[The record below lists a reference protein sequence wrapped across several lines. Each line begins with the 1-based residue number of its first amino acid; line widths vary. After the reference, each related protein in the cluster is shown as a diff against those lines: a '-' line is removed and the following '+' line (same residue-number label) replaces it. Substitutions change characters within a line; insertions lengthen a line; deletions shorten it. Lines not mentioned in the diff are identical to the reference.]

1 MKFNCNVLNNDE
13 RIIFALRS
21 VYSRHGY
28 KQYRMSKFEEY
39 DLYSRNKDFLV
50 SDGVITFTD
59 TNGKLMAL
67 KPDVT
72 LSLIKNTRDIPGKV
86 QKLFYNENVYRI
98 SKGTNSFKE
107 IMQVGLECIGD
118 LDDASIDEVIVLA
131 AESLAEISEEFVLD
145 ISHLGIL
152 SSALNRMT
160 VSTELKE
167 AVLKCVEEKNLHGIR
182 ALCEAN
188 ALPASAAD
196 GLLKLL
202 KLHGSAKSVLP
213 VLRELTE
220 GWGVEEEVRE
230 LELAAAA
237 FEATPWADRLQVDF
251 SQVNNMS
258 FYNGIVFKGYI
269 NGVPAGVLSGGQ
281 YGKLM
286 KKLGRRSRA
295 IGFAVYMDVLE
306 YLDTEKVNYDAVLE
320 FRDGEVKILENN
332 A

>member
-1 MKFNCNVLNNDE
+1 MKFNCNVLNTDE

-28 KQYRMSKFEEY
+28 KQYKMSKFEEY

-50 SDGVITFTD
+50 NDGVITFTD

-72 LSLIKNTRDIPGKV
+72 LSLIKNTRDIPGKI

-118 LDDASIDEVIVLA
+118 LDDDAIDEVIVLA
-131 AESLAEISEEFVLD
+131 AESLAEISEDFVLS

-152 SSALNRMT
+152 SAVLNRLT
-160 VSTELKE
+160 VSTEIKE
-167 AVLKCVEEKNLHGIR
+167 SLLKCVEEKNIHGIKVI
-182 ALCEAN
+182 CEEN
-188 ALPASAAD
+188 KLPASAAKA
-196 GLLKLL
+196 LRKLL
-202 KLHGSAKSVLP
+202 KLRGSAREVLP
-213 VLRELTE
+213 VVRELTE
-220 GWGVEEEVRE
+220 EWGIEEDVRE

-237 FEATPWADRLQVDF
+237 FEGTPWADRLQIDF
-251 SQVNNMS
+251 SEVNNMS

-269 NGVPAGVLSGGQ
+269 NGVPASVLSGGQ

-306 YLDTEKVNYDAVLE
+306 YLDTEKVKYDAILE